1 MREITKSKEIKNL
14 WDKKAQ
20 NFPRFGEFKD
30 EDNIIFEYFSKDGE
44 IWKDKIV
51 LDLGCGN
58 GRYGL
63 FFATLAK
70 KVYMLDISPKM
81 LENVANDAKKF
92 GFNNIEI
99 LCYDW
104 SDFEPKDLNVD
115 IIFTSLTPALNN
127 FENFKKAYTLA
138 KEAMFYVGWGRVRE
152 SKILNEVFKSHNNNQ
167 VVLPNGAEFVCE
179 CLSKMNA
186 KIPEIK
192 YITKEITHKKPLQKA
207 ILDISWQLEAHG
219 IKPDLEIIQK
229 IIKDYTK
236 DGITKYTTKME
247 NGLLYI
253 QK

>member
-1 MREITKSKEIKNL
+1 MREITKSQEIKNL
-14 WDKKAQ
+14 WDKKAE

-30 EDNIIFEYFSKDGE
+30 EDSPIFEYFSKDGE
-44 IWKDKIV
+44 IWKDKVV

-70 KVYMLDISPKM
+70 KVYMFDISSKM
-81 LENVANDAKKF
+81 LENVANDAKKI
-92 GFNNIEI
+92 GFDNVEI
-99 LCYDW
+99 LCDDW
-104 SDFEPKDLNVD
+104 SNFETKNLDVD
-115 IIFTSLTPALNN
+115 IVFASLTPALNT

-138 KEAMFYVGWGRVRE
+138 KEAMFYIGWGRIRE
-152 SKILNEVFKSHNNNQ
+152 SKILNEVFKSHDDNQ

-186 KIPEIK
+186 NIPETK
-192 YITKEITHKKPLQKA
+192 YIKKEITHEKPLQKA

-219 IKPDLEIIQK
+219 IKPNVEIIEK
-229 IIKDYTK
+229 IVKKYTK
-236 DGITKYTTKME
+236 DGITKYTSQME

-253 QK
+253 KK